1 MIKQSAALLLLL
13 QLVTL
18 SFGSPLSSRSSSSH
32 ASDFVLEQHLGN
44 LSPYFDAP
52 IPDHLSLGVPSGC
65 HVSQVSLI
73 HRHGSRGP
81 ISQEIGTIRNLSYYL
96 NNHTSLL
103 TSPKTQPPAH
113 LAFLAE
119 NGGGWSASNLK
130 QDDLTAVGRRE
141 LFDHGV
147 RMRLDYPHHNTTQ
160 FLAGQQDR
168 VVESAQWFAAGY
180 LGKDYNSTAKLD
192 VISESLGVKSYITPM
207 ETCKNWTYS
216 SGGKPVSEW
225 GSVYLPPIAD
235 QLNKQVSNVWP
246 GLNFTAD
253 NVHGMLWA
261 CAYELATLD
270 SVSKSKWCQVFSQT
284 QIKQFEYELDLLM
297 RGAFG
302 YGLPNNSGQV
312 MGSLFISNLT
322 ERLTKPEM
330 FKEPNGQ
337 QKTVWLDFAHDTTI
351 DLILTSLGLAYDK
364 SYPVDGP
371 VNDARKW
378 RTSYQVPFAAQMEW
392 RKITCDAKSTNN
404 KKDMI
409 QLHLNKA
416 PFDLA
421 AVCKTDKFGGCDL
434 QDFLAS
440 QQVTKANQIQIG
452 DATWTAACG
461 QQTSRRLPPSP

>member
-1 MIKQSAALLLLL
+1 MLGGTFKTSSAALLLLC
-13 QLVTL
+13 QLVT
-18 SFGSPLSSRSSSSH
+18 FCAGSAIPQRAVRSSDSH
-32 ASDFVLEQHLGN
+32 ESFVLEKHLGN

-52 IPDHLSLGVPSGC
+52 VPDHLSLGVPSGC

-81 ISQEIGTIRNLSYYL
+81 ISSEIGTIRNLSYYL
-96 NNHTSLL
+96 NNHTALL
-103 TSPKTQPPAH
+103 TSPHSKPPSQ

-119 NGGGWSASNLK
+119 NGGGWSATNLK
-130 QDDLTAVGRRE
+130 QDDLSTVGRRE

-147 RMRLDYPHHNTTQ
+147 RMRLDYPHHNTTL

-180 LGKDYNSTAKLD
+180 LGKDHNATGTLD

-216 SGGKPVSEW
+216 SGGAPVSKW
-225 GSVYLPPIAD
+225 GSVYLPPIAN
-235 QLNKQVSNVWP
+235 QLNAQVKSVWP

-261 CAYELATLD
+261 CAYELATLG
-270 SVSKSKWCQVFSQT
+270 SVSRSNWCGVFSPN

-302 YGLPNNSGQV
+302 YGLPNSSGQV

-322 ERLTKPEM
+322 ERLTKPEL

-337 QKTVWLDFAHDTTI
+337 QRTLFFDFAHDTTI
-351 DLILTSLGLAYDK
+351 DLILTALGLGHDK
-364 SYPVDGP
+364 NYPVDGP
-371 VNDARKW
+371 INPNRKW

-392 RKITCDAKSTNN
+392 RKISCANN
-404 KKDMI
+404 KHMI

-421 AVCKTDKFGGCDL
+421 KVCKTDEFGGCHLD
-434 QDFLAS
+434 DFLNAD
-440 QQVTKANQIQIG
+440 QVNKANAVQVG
-452 DATWTAACG
+452 DDVWTAACG
-461 QQTSRRLPPSP
+461 Q

>member
-1 MIKQSAALLLLL
+1 MLGGTFQKSSAAALLLL

-18 SFGSPLSSRSSSSH
+18 SLASAIPRSSKSS
-32 ASDFVLEQHLGN
+32 SDGFVLEHHLGN
-44 LSPYFDAP
+44 LSPYFNAP
-52 IPDHLSLGVPSGC
+52 IPSGLSLGVPSGC
-65 HVSQVSLI
+65 HVDQVSLI

-81 ISQEIGTIRNLSYYL
+81 ISSEIGYIRNLSYYL

-103 TSPKTQPPAH
+103 SSPVSKPPQK

-119 NGGGWSASNLK
+119 TGWNANALK

-141 LFDHGV
+141 LFEHGV
-147 RMRLDYPHHNTTQ
+147 QMKLDYPHHNTTL

-180 LGKDYNSTAKLD
+180 LGKNFNTTAQLD
-192 VISESLGVKSYITPM
+192 LISESLGVKSYITPM

-216 SGGKPVSEW
+216 SGGKPVAEW
-225 GSVYLPPIAD
+225 GSIYLPPIAA
-235 QLNKQVSNVWP
+235 QLNAEVKSVWP

-261 CAYELATLD
+261 CAYDLATFG
-270 SVSKSKWCQVFSQT
+270 SVAKSDWCGVFSNE

-312 MGSLFISNLT
+312 MGSLFVSNLT
-322 ERLTKPEM
+322 QRLTQPEM
-330 FKEPNGQ
+330 FKEPNGEQ
-337 QKTVWLDFAHDTTI
+337 RTLFFDFGHDTTI
-351 DLILTSLGLAYDK
+351 DLILTTLGLAADK

-371 VNDARKW
+371 INPKRNW

-392 RKITCDAKSTNN
+392 RKVTCPGQ
-404 KKDMI
+404 KKGDMV

-416 PFDLA
+416 PFDLGA
-421 AVCKTDKFGGCDL
+421 LCESDEFGGCDL
-434 QDFLAS
+434 EEFLGAEA
-440 QQVTKANQIQIG
+440 VKKANAVQVG
-452 DATWTAACG
+452 DAVWTAACG
-461 QQTSRRLPPSP
+461 Q

>member
-1 MIKQSAALLLLL
+1 MLSAIHKSAALLLLL
-13 QLVTL
+13 QFVTL
-18 SFGSPLSSRSSSSH
+18 SLATPLTQRSSSSS
-32 ASDFVLEQHLGN
+32 SDFVLQEHLGN

-52 IPDHLSLGVPSGC
+52 VPSHLSLGVPSGC

-96 NNHTSLL
+96 NNQSALL
-103 TSPKTQPPAH
+103 TKPQAPVPRQF
-113 LAFLAE
+113 AFLE
-119 NGGGWSASNLK
+119 RDGGWSAANLK

-147 RMRLDYPHHNTTQ
+147 RMRLEYPHHNTST

-180 LGKDYNSTAKLD
+180 LGKGYNATGTLD

-216 SGGKPVSEW
+216 SGGKLVSEW
-225 GSVYLPPIAD
+225 GNVYLTPIAKQFNG
-235 QLNKQVSNVWP
+235 QLAKVWP

-261 CAYELATLD
+261 CAYELATLGA
-270 SVSKSKWCQVFSQT
+270 VEKSNWCGVFSGE

-322 ERLTKPEM
+322 ERLTKPEQ

-351 DLILTSLGLAYDK
+351 DLILTTLGLAADK

-371 VNDARKW
+371 VNPKRNW

-392 RKITCDAKSTNN
+392 RKISCTADGKN
-404 KKDMI
+404 DMI

-416 PFDLA
+416 PFDLSP
-421 AVCKTDKFGGCDL
+421 VCKADKFGGCKLD
-434 QDFLAS
+434 DFLAS
-440 QQVTKANQIQIG
+440 DVVTKANGVQVG

-461 QQTSRRLPPSP
+461 K

>member
-1 MIKQSAALLLLL
+1 MLSATFKTSSAALLLLC

-18 SFGSPLSSRSSSSH
+18 SLGSTIPSSISPRSDDSH
-32 ASDFVLEQHLGN
+32 ANFVLEKHLGN
-44 LSPYFDAP
+44 LSPYFNAP

-81 ISQEIGTIRNLSYYL
+81 ISQEIGTVRNLSYYL

-103 TSPKTQPPAH
+103 TSPRSPPPSR

-119 NGGGWSASNLK
+119 NGGGWSSDNLK

-147 RMRLDYPHHNTTQ
+147 QMKLDYPHHNTTL

-180 LGKDYNSTAKLD
+180 LGKDYNSTATLD

-225 GSVYLPPIAD
+225 GSVYLPPIAA
-235 QLNKQVSNVWP
+235 QLNAEVKHVWP

-261 CAYELATLD
+261 CAYELATKG
-270 SVSKSKWCQVFSQT
+270 SVAKSNWCGVFSPQ

-302 YGLPNNSGQV
+302 YGLPHHSGQV

-322 ERLTKPEM
+322 QRLTQPQL

-337 QKTVWLDFAHDTTI
+337 PRTLFFDFAHDTTI
-351 DLILTSLGLAYDK
+351 DLILTSLGLAYDPT
-364 SYPVDGP
+364 YPVDGP
-371 VNDARKW
+371 INPQRKW

-392 RKITCDAKSTNN
+392 RKVTCPN
-404 KKDMI
+404 KQMI

-416 PFDLA
+416 PFDLGV
-421 AVCKTDKFGGCDL
+421 VCKTDSFGGCDL
-434 QDFLAS
+434 DAFLAAE
-440 QQVTKANQIQIG
+440 QVKKANAVQVG

-461 QQTSRRLPPSP
+461 Q